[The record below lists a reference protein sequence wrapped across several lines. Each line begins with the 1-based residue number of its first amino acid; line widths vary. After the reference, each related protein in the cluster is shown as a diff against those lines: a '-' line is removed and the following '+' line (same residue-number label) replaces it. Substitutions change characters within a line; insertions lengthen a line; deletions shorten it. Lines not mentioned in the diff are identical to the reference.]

1 MAEGTFRKV
10 LRVIERS
17 ALALGMAAAL
27 IVAAAI
33 GSRWVAQG
41 EARPLASEPGVAQTD
56 VRDWTPRRVQA
67 WREALKKM
75 GPPPLATLRIRRIG
89 VDVVVFD
96 GTDDWTLN
104 RAVGNI
110 ADTPLP
116 GSSTGNIA
124 WRAIGTASSVP
135 SRTSRSG
142 ISSSSDRRTRRS
154 LSRREDVIVT
164 PEDVWVL
171 DPTDTP
177 SLTLVPLPVLFHRFR
192 AETLHRQGARADGQR
207 NSALQRSR

>member
-1 MAEGTFRKV
+1 VAEGTFRKV

-104 RAVGNI
+104 RAVGHI

-116 GSSTGNIA
+116 GSSTGNIGMA
-124 WRAIGTASSVP
+124 GHRDGFFRPLKDIAIGDLIELTTEGRV
-135 SRTSRSG
+135 
-142 ISSSSDRRTRRS
+142 DRYRVEKTW
-154 LSRREDVIVT
+154 IVT

-171 DPTDTP
+171 DPTETP
-177 SLTLVPLPVLFHRFR
+177 SLTLVTCYPFYFIGSAPKRFIVR
-192 AETLHRQGARADGQR
+192 AAREDVTTTRLSTQ
-207 NSALQRSR
+207 